1 MTTTTT
7 TTTTTRKS
15 RASKAKSS
23 TKSARPTE
31 PPVLEI
37 DVESADIVGID
48 TPALVVNLFRG
59 VKKPGGAT
67 GAVDKALGG
76 VITQLIEEGE
86 IKGATGETTLIHTL
100 GKIKHKRV
108 LVVGLGPQDKF
119 DVQVVRRVSA
129 EAVRFLR
136 RKGIS
141 SAATIAHGAGIGGLD
156 PQQSGQ
162 AVAEG
167 AHLGLY
173 RFGTYLT
180 KNRDSTTEFHRLTV
194 VELDKARAKAIGAG
208 VKLGS
213 AAAQASIVAQDM
225 VNEPAN
231 HMTPSRMADAARKV
245 AEEQGFKLQVLD
257 NSEMKKMGMGAFMG
271 VAQGTDEPAK
281 LIVMRYDGDPG
292 NPENNLGLIGKGITF
307 DTGGISLKPPG
318 GMEAMKGDMAG
329 GASVIAAMQIIG
341 QTKPKINVLAV
352 IAATENMPGAS
363 AQRPGDVVRA
373 MNGKTIEVINT
384 DAEGRLVLADAL
396 CYAREQGITRLVDV
410 ATLTGAM
417 VTTLGKACTG
427 VMGNDD
433 KLVQQTIDAG
443 KKTGEK
449 FWELPMFDEYK
460 DLIKSD
466 VADMKNSGGRQ
477 AGSISAA
484 LLLAEFVDGAAWVHL
499 DIAGTSTADK
509 ASGYLVKGATG
520 VPVRT
525 LAQLAMDLAANP
537 HDEGAPKKSR
547 SRSKAK

>member
-1 MTTTTT
+1 MTTTP
-7 TTTTTRKS
+7 KPK
-15 RASKAKSS
+15 ASKAKVS
-23 TKSARPTE
+23 TKAAETKA
-31 PPVLEI
+31 LEI
-37 DVESADIVGID
+37 NVESGDITGID
-48 TPALVVNLFRG
+48 TLALVVNIFRG
-59 VKKPGGAT
+59 VKQPGGAT
-67 GAVDKALGG
+67 GAVDQALDGA
-76 VITQLIEEGE
+76 ITQLIEDGE
-86 IKGATGETTLIHTL
+86 IKGGTGETTLIHTL
-100 GKIKHKRV
+100 GKIMPRRV

-119 DVQVVRRVSA
+119 DAQVVRRVSA
-129 EAVRFLR
+129 EVVRFLR

-141 SAATIAHGAGIGGLD
+141 SAVTIAHGAGIGGLD

-162 AVAEG
+162 AIAEG

-173 RFGTYLT
+173 KFGVYQT
-180 KNRDSTTEFHRLTV
+180 KNSEPSTEFEKLTV
-194 VELDKARAKAIGAG
+194 VELDKARAKAIDDG
-208 VKLGS
+208 VKLGCTTALS
-213 AAAQASIVAQDM
+213 SIVARDM

-231 HMTPSRMADAARKV
+231 HMTPSDMAEAAQKV
-245 AEEQGFKLQVLD
+245 AKDQGLKIQVLD
-257 NSEMKKMGMGAFMG
+257 NPEMKKMGMGAFMG

-281 LIVMRYDGDPG
+281 LIVLSYEGDPG

-341 QTKPKINVLAV
+341 QVKPKINVLAV

-373 MNGKTIEVINT
+373 MNGKTIEVVNT

-433 KLVQQTIDAG
+433 KLIQQTIDAG

-499 DIAGTSTADK
+499 DIAGTSTSDK

-525 LAQLAMDLAANP
+525 LAQLAVDLA
-537 HDEGAPKKSR
+537 EECAPKKAN
-547 SRSKAK
+547 SKAKAK

>member
-1 MTTTTT
+1 MTTTA
-7 TTTTTRKS
+7 KPK
-15 RASKAKSS
+15 AAKAKKS
-23 TKSARPTE
+23 TKAVKSTG
-31 PPVLEI
+31 LKI
-37 DVESADIVGID
+37 DVQSVDIIGID

-76 VITQLIEEGE
+76 VITQLIEDGE
-86 IKGATGETTLIHTL
+86 IKGSTGETTLIHTL
-100 GKIKHKRV
+100 GKIKPSRV
-108 LVVGLGPQDKF
+108 LVAGLGTQDKF

-129 EAVRFLR
+129 EVVRFLR

-156 PQQSGQ
+156 PQLSGQ
-162 AVAEG
+162 AIAEG

-173 RFGTYLT
+173 KFGTYLT
-180 KNRDSTTEFHRLTV
+180 KNSDSTNEFEHLTV
-194 VELDKARAKAIGAG
+194 VESDKTRAKAIDAG
-208 VKLGS
+208 IQLGS
-213 AAAQASIVAQDM
+213 TVAKASITARNM

-231 HMTPSRMADAARKV
+231 HMTPSRMAEAAQKV
-245 AEEQGFKLQVLD
+245 ASDQGLKIEIMENAQ
-257 NSEMKKMGMGAFMG
+257 MKNMGMGAFMG

-281 LIVMRYDGDPG
+281 LIVLRYDGDPES
-292 NPENNLGLIGKGITF
+292 PENNLGLIGKGITF

-329 GASVIAAMQIIG
+329 GASVIAAMEIIG

-427 VMGNDD
+427 VMGNDGQ
-433 KLVQQTIDAG
+433 LVQQTIDAG

-499 DIAGTSTADK
+499 DIAGTSTSDK
-509 ASGYLVKGATG
+509 AAGYLVKGATG

-525 LAQLAMDLAANP
+525 LAQLATDLA
-537 HDEGAPKKSR
+537 ESGAPKKSR
-547 SRSKAK
+547 GKTKAK

>member
-1 MTTTTT
+1 MTTTA
-7 TTTTTRKS
+7 KPK
-15 RASKAKSS
+15 AAKAKKS
-23 TKSARPTE
+23 TKAVKSTG
-31 PPVLEI
+31 LKI
-37 DVESADIVGID
+37 DVQSTDIIGID

-76 VITQLIEEGE
+76 VITQLIEDGE
-86 IKGATGETTLIHTL
+86 IKGSTGETTLIHTL
-100 GKIKHKRV
+100 GKIKPSRV
-108 LVVGLGPQDKF
+108 LVAGLGTQDKF

-129 EAVRFLR
+129 EVVRFLR

-156 PQQSGQ
+156 PQLSGQ
-162 AVAEG
+162 AIAEG

-173 RFGTYLT
+173 KFGTYLT
-180 KNRDSTTEFHRLTV
+180 KNSDSTNEFEHLTV
-194 VELDKARAKAIGAG
+194 VESDKTRAKAIDAG
-208 VKLGS
+208 IQLGS
-213 AAAQASIVAQDM
+213 TVAKASITARNM

-231 HMTPSRMADAARKV
+231 HMTPSRMAEAAQKV
-245 AEEQGFKLQVLD
+245 ASDQGLKIEIMENAQ
-257 NSEMKKMGMGAFMG
+257 MKKMGMGAFMG

-281 LIVMRYDGDPG
+281 LIVLRYDGDPES
-292 NPENNLGLIGKGITF
+292 PENNLGLIGKGITF

-329 GASVIAAMQIIG
+329 GASVIAAMEIIG

-427 VMGNDD
+427 VMGNDGQ
-433 KLVQQTIDAG
+433 LVQQTIDAG
-443 KKTGEK
+443 NKTGEK

-499 DIAGTSTADK
+499 DIAGTSTSDK
-509 ASGYLVKGATG
+509 AAGYLVKGATG

-525 LAQLAMDLAANP
+525 LAQLATDLA
-537 HDEGAPKKSR
+537 ESGAPKKSR
-547 SRSKAK
+547 GKTKAK

>member
-1 MTTTTT
+1 MTTTA
-7 TTTTTRKS
+7 KPK
-15 RASKAKSS
+15 AAKAKKS
-23 TKSARPTE
+23 TKAVKSTG
-31 PPVLEI
+31 LKI
-37 DVESADIVGID
+37 DVQSTDIIGID

-76 VITQLIEEGE
+76 VITQLIEDGE
-86 IKGATGETTLIHTL
+86 IKGSTGETTLIHTL
-100 GKIKHKRV
+100 GKIKPSRV
-108 LVVGLGPQDKF
+108 LVAGLGTQDKF

-129 EAVRFLR
+129 EVVRFLR
-136 RKGIS
+136 RKGIA

-156 PQQSGQ
+156 PQLSGQ
-162 AVAEG
+162 AIAEG

-173 RFGTYLT
+173 KFGPYLT
-180 KNRDSTTEFHRLTV
+180 KNSDSTNEFEHLIV
-194 VELDKARAKAIGAG
+194 VELDKTRAKAIDSG

-213 AAAQASIVAQDM
+213 TVAKASITARNM

-231 HMTPSRMADAARKV
+231 HMTPSRMAEAAQKV
-245 AEEQGFKLQVLD
+245 ASDQGLKIEIMENAQ
-257 NSEMKKMGMGAFMG
+257 MKKMGMGAFMG

-281 LIVMRYDGDPG
+281 LIVLRYDGDPE

-329 GASVIAAMQIIG
+329 GASVIAAMEIIG

-427 VMGNDD
+427 VMGNDGQ
-433 KLVQQTIDAG
+433 LVQQTIDAG

-499 DIAGTSTADK
+499 DIAGTSTSDK
-509 ASGYLVKGATG
+509 AAGYLVKGATG

-525 LAQLAMDLAANP
+525 LAQLATDLA
-537 HDEGAPKKSR
+537 ESGAPKKSR
-547 SRSKAK
+547 GKTKAK

>member
-1 MTTTTT
+1 MTTTA
-7 TTTTTRKS
+7 KPK
-15 RASKAKSS
+15 AAKAKKS
-23 TKSARPTE
+23 TKAVKSTG
-31 PPVLEI
+31 LKI
-37 DVESADIVGID
+37 DVQSADIIGID

-76 VITQLIEEGE
+76 VITQLIEDGE
-86 IKGATGETTLIHTL
+86 IKGSTGETTLIHTL
-100 GKIKHKRV
+100 GKIKPSRV
-108 LVVGLGPQDKF
+108 LVAGLGTQDKF

-129 EAVRFLR
+129 EVVRFLR

-141 SAATIAHGAGIGGLD
+141 SAATIAHGAGIGGLA
-156 PQQSGQ
+156 PQLSGQ
-162 AVAEG
+162 AIAEG

-173 RFGTYLT
+173 KFGTYLT
-180 KNRDSTTEFHRLTV
+180 KNSDSTNEFEHLTV
-194 VELDKARAKAIGAG
+194 VESDKTRAKAIDAG
-208 VKLGS
+208 IQLGS
-213 AAAQASIVAQDM
+213 TVAKASITARNM

-231 HMTPSRMADAARKV
+231 HMTPSRMAEAAQKV
-245 AEEQGFKLQVLD
+245 ASDQGLKIEIMENAQ
-257 NSEMKKMGMGAFMG
+257 MKNMGMGAFMG

-281 LIVMRYDGDPG
+281 LIVLRYDGDPES
-292 NPENNLGLIGKGITF
+292 PENNLGLIGKGITF

-329 GASVIAAMQIIG
+329 GASVIAAMEIIG

-427 VMGNDD
+427 VMGNDGQ
-433 KLVQQTIDAG
+433 LVQQTIDAG

-499 DIAGTSTADK
+499 DIAGTSTSDK
-509 ASGYLVKGATG
+509 AAGYLVKGATG

-525 LAQLAMDLAANP
+525 LAQLATDLA
-537 HDEGAPKKSR
+537 ESGAPKKSR
-547 SRSKAK
+547 GKTKAK

>member
-1 MTTTTT
+1 MTTTA
-7 TTTTTRKS
+7 KPK
-15 RASKAKSS
+15 AAKAKKS
-23 TKSARPTE
+23 TKAVKSTG
-31 PPVLEI
+31 LKI
-37 DVESADIVGID
+37 DVQSADIIGID

-76 VITQLIEEGE
+76 VITQLIEDGE
-86 IKGATGETTLIHTL
+86 IKGSTGETTLIHTL
-100 GKIKHKRV
+100 GKIKPSRV
-108 LVVGLGPQDKF
+108 LVAGLGTQDKF

-129 EAVRFLR
+129 EVVRFLR

-156 PQQSGQ
+156 PQLSGQ
-162 AVAEG
+162 AIAEG

-173 RFGTYLT
+173 KFGTYLT
-180 KNRDSTTEFHRLTV
+180 KNSDSTNEFEHLTV
-194 VELDKARAKAIGAG
+194 VEADKTRAKAIDAG
-208 VKLGS
+208 IQLGS
-213 AAAQASIVAQDM
+213 TVAKASITARNM

-231 HMTPSRMADAARKV
+231 HMTPSRMAEAAQKV
-245 AEEQGFKLQVLD
+245 ASDQGLKIEIMENAQ
-257 NSEMKKMGMGAFMG
+257 MKNMGMGAFMG

-281 LIVMRYDGDPG
+281 LIVLRYDGDPES
-292 NPENNLGLIGKGITF
+292 PENNLGLIGKGITF

-329 GASVIAAMQIIG
+329 GASVIAAMEIIG

-427 VMGNDD
+427 VMGNDGQ
-433 KLVQQTIDAG
+433 LIHQTINAG

-499 DIAGTSTADK
+499 DIAGTSTSDK
-509 ASGYLVKGATG
+509 AAGYLVKGATG

-525 LAQLAMDLAANP
+525 LAQLATDLA
-537 HDEGAPKKSR
+537 ESGAPKKSR
-547 SRSKAK
+547 GKTKAK